1 MRTMNKMMK
10 MIRKRKN
17 MEKVKEKDLKS
28 SFVCCFHCPKAQ
40 VTDGSDGFENMTWEN
55 AGFEK

>member
-1 MRTMNKMMK
+1 
-10 MIRKRKN
+10 

-28 SFVCCFHCPKAQ
+28 FVRCFHCPKAQ